1 MTESKGALRKA
12 ALLDAAEEVLVT
24 KGNANAAMRDFAAAA
39 GVRIGHLQ
47 HYFPTRADLI
57 RAVLERTLERSLHRL
72 TEVAGLDL
80 DPGAGGGLT
89 RDDSHR
95 LLTALIHEHSGL
107 ADVKMHLEI
116 WALAA
121 SDEQAAAALRAFYQQ
136 YSGHV
141 QGVVRRGRPELSEP
155 EVEGVAAAIISL
167 FEGAAVTRSDI
178 AGLRTESGDQAI
190 IRAAQWMIHEKG
202 TGVVYGF

>member
-47 HYFPTRADLI
+47 HYFPARADLI
-57 RAVLERTLERSLHRL
+57 RAVLERSLERSLTRL
-72 TEVAGLDL
+72 NEGTGLNL
-80 DPGAGGGLT
+80 GAGAAAGLT
-89 RDDSHR
+89 RDDSRR
-95 LLTALIHEHSGL
+95 LLTALLHEHSSLEG
-107 ADVKMHLEI
+107 VKMHLEI

-121 SDEQAAAALRAFYQQ
+121 ADQQAASALRSFYAQ
-136 YSGHV
+136 YAAHV
-141 QGVVRRGRPELSEP
+141 AGVVRRGRPGLPEP
-155 EVEGVAAAIISL
+155 ELQGVAAAIVSL

-178 AGLRTESGDQAI
+178 GGLRTEGSDEAI
-190 IRAAQWMIHEKG
+190 IRAAQWLIHG
-202 TGVVYGF
+202 Q

>member
-57 RAVLERTLERSLHRL
+57 RAVLERALERSLQRL
-72 TEVAGLDL
+72 TEAAGLDL
-80 DPGAGGGLT
+80 APGAVGGLT
-89 RDDSHR
+89 RDGSHR
-95 LLTALIHEHSGL
+95 LLTALLQEHSTL
-107 ADVKMHLEI
+107 EDVKMHLEV
-116 WALAA
+116 WALAS
-121 SDEQAAAALRAFYQQ
+121 SDEQAATALRAFYAQ
-136 YSGHV
+136 YAGHV
-141 QGVVRRGRPELSEP
+141 QGVVRRGRLDLPEP
-155 EVEGVAAAIISL
+155 EVAGVAAAIVSL

-178 AGLRTESGDQAI
+178 AGLRTEPGDQAI
-190 IRAAQWMIHEKG
+190 IRTAQWLIHGQEAQ
-202 TGVVYGF
+202 

>member
-57 RAVLERTLERSLHRL
+57 RAVLERALERSLQRL
-72 TEVAGLDL
+72 NHVTDVDL
-80 DPGAGGGLT
+80 SPEASGDLGEEES
-89 RDDSHR
+89 SH
-95 LLTALIHEHSGL
+95 LLTALLQEHSDM
-107 ADVKMHLEI
+107 ADVRMHLEL

-121 SDEQAAAALRAFYQQ
+121 SDDAAAAALREFYSH
-136 YSGHV
+136 YSAHV
-141 QGVVRRGRPELSEP
+141 QGLVRRGRPGLSDQETSA
-155 EVEGVAAAIISL
+155 VAVAVVSL
-167 FEGAAVTRSDI
+167 FEGAAVTRSGI
-178 AGLRTESGDQAI
+178 AGLRTVPGDQAI
-190 IRAAQWMIHEKG
+190 IRTAQWLIHGK
-202 TGVVYGF
+202 